1 MRGSARGFAVLE
13 IVVALAIA
21 GIVLLTARQLAVSVM
36 HGAARVEETAA
47 SADRD
52 ANGERVLRALIARM
66 EVTDTSRLFA
76 GDETSNVADSWCDS
90 RYGGVARCRLSLR
103 IGRDTV
109 WMVQDSA
116 APAALMRVERGAEFR
131 YLADAHDGGTWI
143 RHWGRSLTLPMA
155 IVLMQSDTSYFRIGD
170 RG

>member
-21 GIVLLTARQLAVSVM
+21 GIVLLTARQLALSVM
-36 HGAARVEETAA
+36 QGAERVEHTATG
-47 SADRD
+47 ADRD

-76 GDETSNVADSWCDS
+76 GDETSNVADSWCET
-90 RYGGVARCRLSLR
+90 RYGGLSRCRLSLR
-103 IGRDTV
+103 IARDTL
-109 WMVQDSA
+109 WMVQDSIAPVGLLGVGTGA
-116 APAALMRVERGAEFR
+116 AFR

-143 RHWGRSLTLPMA
+143 RHWGRSLTLPQA
-155 IVLMQSDTSYFRIGD
+155 IVLIRSDTSYFRIGD